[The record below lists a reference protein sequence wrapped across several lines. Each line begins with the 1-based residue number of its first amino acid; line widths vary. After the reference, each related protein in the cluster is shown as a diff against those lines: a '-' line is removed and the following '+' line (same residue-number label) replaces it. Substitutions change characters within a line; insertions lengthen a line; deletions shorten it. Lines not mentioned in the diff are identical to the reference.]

1 MSSFLLRFFLK
12 QLGIDD
18 VIDEVKRELLYD
30 EVSKILNKRYSRIDS
45 ISILNEIL
53 SSYGI
58 NLNIKV
64 KEDNKVDDVR
74 RMAAIAANT
83 TPINIDDPEEVL
95 WKIAQSIKPK
105 RRIKDGY

>member
-12 QLGIDD
+12 QLGIGN

-53 SSYGI
+53 GSYGI
-58 NLNIKV
+58 NLDIKV

-74 RMAAIAANT
+74 RMAAIAANMT
-83 TPINIDDPEEVL
+83 LINIDNPEEVL

-105 RRIKDGY
+105 RRVKDGY